1 MTKDGAYRPTG
12 RYLTAY
18 SCRPVSKY
26 MGAVRRG
33 RYGRREKVMINP
45 NVPQFIV
52 EVQHQIVEAGADI
65 VAKQQMEAGQ
75 PPLGTVPGDGY
86 GGGAYGSGS
95 YGS

>member
-1 MTKDGAYRPTG
+1 MEAART
-12 RYLTAY
+12 
-18 SCRPVSKY
+18 
-26 MGAVRRG
+26 G
-33 RYGRREKVMINP
+33 RYGRREKAMINA

-52 EVQHQIVEAGADI
+52 EVQHQIVEAGAEI

-75 PPLGTVPGDGY
+75 PPLGTIPGEGY